1 MRRSL
6 TGGWAVSVMLPPE
19 LVWVLGAIGVQW
31 PNIDEDKLRTA
42 GSNFRQISDQLKD
55 HRAGSM
61 QQVEQMLHL
70 NSSQSLEL
78 FQALWQKVSSGHMA
92 DLEQGLDVLADAM
105 GVCADIVEGMK
116 AAAIVQLG
124 IFAAESAADVAA
136 AIVTGGLAAGAEVA
150 LDIATREIVQGIFD
164 QALQQIEYQVKQ
176 AMLAPVIDSL
186 GSAGEDLAGQL
197 LGNALGVD
205 QGVDLGSVMSA
216 ASGGLG
222 QGVSTGASD
231 LTSLAT
237 DPIGPAGLGIESAP
251 QSATPATPSDGHIQ
265 GALDTGSKS

>member
-1 MRRSL
+1 
-6 TGGWAVSVMLPPE
+6 MLPPE

-31 PNIDEDKLRTA
+31 PNVDEDKLRSA
-42 GSNFRQISDQLKD
+42 GDNFRQISGQLKD
-55 HRAGSM
+55 HKAGSM

-78 FQALWQKVSSGHMA
+78 FQALWQKAIVGHMG

-124 IFAAESAADVAA
+124 IFAAETAADVAA
-136 AIVTGGLAAGAEVA
+136 AIATGGLAAGAEVA
-150 LDIATREIVQGIFD
+150 LDIATREIVQGIFN

-176 AMLAPVIDSL
+176 AMLAPVIDTL
-186 GSAGEDLAGQL
+186 GSAGENLAGQL

-205 QGVDLGSVMSA
+205 QGVNVGSILSA
-216 ASGGLG
+216 AKSGAG
-222 QGVSTGASD
+222 QGIATGTSD

-237 DPIGPAGLGIESAP
+237 DPIGPSGLGITQGQQTPDSGAP
-251 QSATPATPSDGHIQ
+251 ASGSNGQIHDALATDGK
-265 GALDTGSKS
+265 G